1 MEHKLNSTGLL
12 REPFLRVF
20 MSAIFKL
27 QPNPVFKADVAIPR
41 AGEEDGV
48 LNFTFKHRPIKEL
61 AELEDIDEKAKADA
75 QGENKEA
82 DNVETTEN
90 KD

>member
-1 MEHKLNSTGLL
+1 
-12 REPFLRVF
+12 

-48 LNFTFKHRPIKEL
+48 LNFTFKHRPKKEL
-61 AELEDIDEKAKADA
+61 AELEDIEKN
-75 QGENKEA
+75 GL
-82 DNVETTEN
+82 
-90 KD
+90 